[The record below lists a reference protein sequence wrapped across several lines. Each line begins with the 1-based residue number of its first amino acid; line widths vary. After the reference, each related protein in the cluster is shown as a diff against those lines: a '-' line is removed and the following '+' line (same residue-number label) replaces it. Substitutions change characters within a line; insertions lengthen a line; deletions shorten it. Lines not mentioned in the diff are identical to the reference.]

1 LLYFI
6 VILLFHQSL
15 QDKSEGIKNMALDF
29 KTNASAVKKQTK
41 MGLGTKV
48 AIGLGGLGGVGYC
61 IWRLFFFK

>member
-1 LLYFI
+1 
-6 VILLFHQSL
+6 
-15 QDKSEGIKNMALDF
+15 MALDF